1 MYHWNSFLFQRN
13 LNTHFWVF
21 IKLKFL
27 GILNSS
33 QSFEEQVMTCSNCN
47 YTIWEKKNWM
57 QLYLNLFPYLSLHI
71 YLLLGSWQVT
81 RWGEHVYLVRS
92 GGARNYV
99 FMTFSWTFLRGVW
112 TFLYKKFSTRE
123 YLWHWE
129 IIVCKFLALIKLLP
143 VNDDYFLHPKFE
155 LHRYLGFLY
164 QCRFYWKKHM
174 LHMLVTSSL
183 SG

>member
-27 GILNSS
+27 GILKSS

-57 QLYLNLFPYLSLHI
+57 QLYLNLFPCLSLHV

-99 FMTFSWTFLRGVW
+99 VYDVLLNFF
-112 TFLYKKFSTRE
+112 TRSMDFRIQ
-123 YLWHWE
+123 E
-129 IIVCKFLALIKLLP
+129 ILQPRV
-143 VNDDYFLHPKFE
+143 
-155 LHRYLGFLY
+155 
-164 QCRFYWKKHM
+164 
-174 LHMLVTSSL
+174 LVVMGNYCLQVSSAN
-183 SG
+183 